1 MKKFYLIAVIIGTIF
16 ITIVSGCAVKTV
28 DTKNVNQEME
38 RSKKAPVVGKIP
50 TKEKTIEPP
59 IKKII
64 PDKNL
69 SSFIVEE
76 SLTNEN
82 NIDKNSDSNIDDIN
96 LMQTE
101 KATPSKE
108 QFNPFFNP
116 NSNDNEKKDTNTNFI
131 QSEKLDDVYFSFD
144 QYNIDESAKRIL
156 SKNAE
161 WLKYNPALKVQLAG
175 HCDERGTNNYNIA
188 LGDRRA
194 LYVKKQLAFLGISE
208 NRMFPISYGEEKP
221 TCSEGEEKC
230 WSKNR
235 RVQFLIISDQ

>member
-1 MKKFYLIAVIIGTIF
+1 MNKFYLIAVILGTIY
-16 ITIVSGCAVKTV
+16 ITIVSGCAVKT
-28 DTKNVNQEME
+28 KNVNQEME
-38 RSKKAPVVGKIP
+38 KSKKAPVLDKFSA
-50 TKEKTIEPP
+50 KDKTIEPP
-59 IKKII
+59 IEKII
-64 PDKNL
+64 PGQKL
-69 SSFIVEE
+69 PSFFVEE
-76 SLTNEN
+76 KLTIEN
-82 NIDKNSDSNIDDIN
+82 NIDKNSESNIDDIN
-96 LMQTE
+96 LMQTQ

-108 QFNPFFNP
+108 QLNPFFNP
-116 NSNDNEKKDTNTNFI
+116 NHNDNAKKNTNKKFI
-131 QSEKLDDVYFSFD
+131 QSEILDDVYFSFD

-161 WLKYNPALKVQLAG
+161 WLKYNPSLKVQLAG

-221 TCSEGEEKC
+221 TCSKGEEKC